1 MGNMC
6 IVTVCKP
13 GFDVINFEINLIFL
27 NKLFCCM
34 VKKSRQIFLYV
45 ENEKTFK
52 DETKSMFHPFK
63 GLSLKQLKISFKV
76 RLSTNRQLIFI
87 CE

>member
-1 MGNMC
+1 M
-6 IVTVCKP
+6 
-13 GFDVINFEINLIFL
+13 
-27 NKLFCCM
+27 
-34 VKKSRQIFLYV
+34 YV
-45 ENEKTFK
+45 ENEKNFK

-63 GLSLKQLKISFKV
+63 GLPLKQLKISFKV